1 VSGEGTNGADIEGSQ
16 EGYDGHADP
25 VDGLRSL
32 HQLAAPDT
40 RMLYLAVRDGEA
52 VRPLE
57 QRDRYERIADLR
69 LHDMVPEGVR
79 VHYDTA
85 RNLYLYAWH
94 VYRFHVVAE
103 HQALASLEMALRFA
117 LARRGVIDD
126 AGAVLRPSA
135 DSPKPKGRGRPA
147 GLSQLL
153 SIAARIGLITN
164 DGLTRR
170 AQWAQQLAEDR
181 RSIEQIQFMER
192 NGLDRL
198 VLPDVPAIPT
208 ADDLAFDW
216 LQQFVEGLPRLR
228 NEYAHG
234 SQMLH
239 ANVLRTFQIVCD
251 LINQIWPA
259 ENVSDGGS

>member
-1 VSGEGTNGADIEGSQ
+1 MSDEREIRCGLGPSSAGSAVNA
-16 EGYDGHADP
+16 EPA
-25 VDGLRSL
+25 DGLRNL
-32 HQLAAPDT
+32 HELSMSDV
-40 RMLYLAVRDGEA
+40 RMLYMTVRAGPV

-57 QRDRYERIADLR
+57 QSDRYEAIADLR
-69 LHDMVPEGVR
+69 LVDRVPEQVQ

-103 HQALASLEMALRFA
+103 HQALASLEMALRLA
-117 LARRGVIDD
+117 LGQRGVVDD
-126 AGAVLRPSA
+126 EGAFV
-135 DSPKPKGRGRPA
+135 DSSTQSSKKRSSRPA
-147 GLSQLL
+147 GLSQLM
-153 SIAARIGLITN
+153 SMAARLGIITN

-170 AQWAQQLAEDR
+170 EQWAQRLAEER
-181 RSIEQIQFMER
+181 RSIEHIQYMEQ
-192 NGLDRL
+192 NDLDQMI
-198 VLPDVPAIPT
+198 LPDTPVVPT
-208 ADDLAFDW
+208 ADELAFDW

-251 LINQIWPA
+251 LINQLWFESPG
-259 ENVSDGGS
+259 NPGGS